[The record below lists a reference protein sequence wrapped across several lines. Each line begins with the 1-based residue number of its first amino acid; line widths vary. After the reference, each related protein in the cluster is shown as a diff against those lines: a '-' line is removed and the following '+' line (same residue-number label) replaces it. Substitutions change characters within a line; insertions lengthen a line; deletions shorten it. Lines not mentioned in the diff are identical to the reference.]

1 MVAQGTFRVEADQL
15 DGLGRGLDEAVASMG
30 GAISALTGT
39 QPRAVGHQAP
49 EFACGGFG
57 EGWSFGLQQ
66 LGETLKALGGGL
78 QVSPKGYRQAD
89 EAVRRVMSGQVS

>member
-15 DGLGRGLDEAVASMG
+15 DGLGRELDEAVGSMR
-30 GAISALTGT
+30 GAMAALRGT
-39 QPRAVGHQAP
+39 QPQVVGHEAL

-57 EGWSFGLQQ
+57 EDWSFGLQQ

-78 QVSPKGYRQAD
+78 EATAKGYRQAD
-89 EAVRRVMSGQVS
+89 AAVHNVMSGQVA